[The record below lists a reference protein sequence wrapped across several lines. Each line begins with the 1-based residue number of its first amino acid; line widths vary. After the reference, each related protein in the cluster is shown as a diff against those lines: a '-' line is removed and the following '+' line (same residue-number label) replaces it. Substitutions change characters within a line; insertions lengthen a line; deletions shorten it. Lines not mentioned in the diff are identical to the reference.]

1 MPLIGLGTWQAAPG
15 EVGAAVKSALTAGYK
30 HIDCAACYG
39 NEKEIGEVFKAQFSG
54 SIARDSVFI
63 TSKLW
68 NSEHKPENVE
78 AACNQTL
85 ADLQLDYLD
94 LYLVHWP
101 QNFQKVE
108 GTTRGFPRTPEGGIV
123 YDLDTTIMQTWE
135 AMEQLVDSGKCKAIG
150 LSNFNSKQIAE
161 IMEKGRIKPAVLQVE
176 SHPFF
181 TQEPLIAFCK
191 GHGVQ
196 VTAYSPLGS
205 GAELDGSIIP
215 KHPALAEIGAKHGK
229 SAAQVALAF
238 QSNRGIP
245 TFPKSVKAER
255 IAQNLDVDFKLS
267 EDEMKAI
274 SALNADTRTGWG
286 GPQVE
291 RNGKME
297 PRDML
302 HPHYP
307 FQPDL
312 AF

>member
-1 MPLIGLGTWQAAPG
+1 MFSLL
-15 EVGAAVKSALTAGYK
+15 KYK
-30 HIDCAACYG
+30 
-39 NEKEIGEVFKAQFSG
+39 
-54 SIARDSVFI
+54 
-63 TSKLW
+63 
-68 NSEHKPENVE
+68 
-78 AACNQTL
+78 
-85 ADLQLDYLD
+85 
-94 LYLVHWP
+94 
-101 QNFQKVE
+101 QK
-108 GTTRGFPRTPEGGIV
+108 
-123 YDLDTTIMQTWE
+123 
-135 AMEQLVDSGKCKAIG
+135 
-150 LSNFNSKQIAE
+150 
-161 IMEKGRIKPAVLQVE
+161 
-176 SHPFF
+176 
-181 TQEPLIAFCK
+181 
-191 GHGVQ
+191 
-196 VTAYSPLGS
+196 AYSPLGS

-215 KHPALAEIGAKHGK
+215 KHPTLAEIGAKHGK

-238 QSNRGIP
+238 QSSRGIP

>member
-1 MPLIGLGTWQAAPG
+1 M
-15 EVGAAVKSALTAGYK
+15 YK
-30 HIDCAACYG
+30 
-39 NEKEIGEVFKAQFSG
+39 
-54 SIARDSVFI
+54 
-63 TSKLW
+63 
-68 NSEHKPENVE
+68 
-78 AACNQTL
+78 
-85 ADLQLDYLD
+85 
-94 LYLVHWP
+94 
-101 QNFQKVE
+101 QK
-108 GTTRGFPRTPEGGIV
+108 
-123 YDLDTTIMQTWE
+123 
-135 AMEQLVDSGKCKAIG
+135 
-150 LSNFNSKQIAE
+150 
-161 IMEKGRIKPAVLQVE
+161 
-176 SHPFF
+176 
-181 TQEPLIAFCK
+181 
-191 GHGVQ
+191 
-196 VTAYSPLGS
+196 AYSPLGS

-215 KHPALAEIGAKHGK
+215 KHPTLAEIGAKHGK